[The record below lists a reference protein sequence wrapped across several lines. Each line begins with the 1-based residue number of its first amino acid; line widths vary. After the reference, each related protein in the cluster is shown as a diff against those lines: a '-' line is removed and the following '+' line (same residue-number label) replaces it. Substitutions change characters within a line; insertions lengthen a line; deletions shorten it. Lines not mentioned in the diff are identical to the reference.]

1 MTLKLGIDI
10 GNSTVKGTMLDN
22 NNQIIAALK
31 YPSAV
36 THVSDQKYLSY
47 PHLGDFYIQV
57 VQSKLDHFD
66 GIVAVG
72 NKAIDLPGYQEF
84 DVTSTAYKANNPIT
98 TSLLFGAI
106 AQEVKEGEVDVK
118 LAVSIPI
125 VEAKSVGLMAEY
137 TELLQGQH
145 VVMVFTEAGV
155 SRLVVNIT
163 IAKVMN
169 EGQAGFLGMMDTVD
183 KHFRSALNTVYASLG
198 EESDPIGTFEDFLIV
213 DIGEGTT
220 DLAVFRNKRF
230 NPEYSYSVTRGYGNL
245 LEDAIATAARENLT
259 IESRKDLQKV
269 LESDNPRRKAR
280 REKWESF
287 VRPTKNDFVESVVNT
302 ILKTYGTRDY
312 FDAIIFIG
320 GGFSA
325 LTGYTVD
332 MADVVMRDATLFN
345 ELDKK
350 LKANNK
356 SADLIFGIPAP
367 YSQGI
372 NERGLVQVLT
382 AM

>member
-1 MTLKLGIDI
+1 MKLGLDI
-10 GNSTVKGTMLDN
+10 GNSTVKGAMLEDSN
-22 NNQIIAALK
+22 HVKAVIK

-36 THVSDQKYLSY
+36 THISDQKYLSY
-47 PHLGDFYIQV
+47 PSLGDYYIQV
-57 VQSKLDHFD
+57 VESALAHYD
-66 GIVAVG
+66 GIVAIG
-72 NKAIDLPGYQEF
+72 HKAIDLPGYQEF
-84 DVTSTAYKANNPIT
+84 DVTSTSYKANNPIT

-106 AQEVKEGEVDVK
+106 AQEIKEGEVNVK

-125 VEAKSVGLMAEY
+125 VEAKSVGLMAQY
-137 TELLQGQH
+137 KSLLEGQH
-145 VVMVFTEAGV
+145 VIMVFTEQKIT
-155 SRLVVNIT
+155 RLVVNIEV
-163 IAKVMN
+163 AVVMN

-183 KHFRSALNTVYASLG
+183 KHFRNALNAVYASLG

-245 LEDAIATAARENLT
+245 LEDAMATAARENLT
-259 IESRKDLQKV
+259 IESRKDLQRV
-269 LESDNPRRKAR
+269 LESDNPRRAKR
-280 REKWESF
+280 RETWERY
-287 VRPTKNDFVESVVNT
+287 VRPTKTDFIDSIANT

-332 MADVVMRDATLFN
+332 MGEVVIRDSAMFD
-345 ELDKK
+345 ELEKRLD
-350 LKANNK
+350 ANNK

-372 NERGLVQVLT
+372 NERGLVQVLST
-382 AM
+382 M